1 MNKMNLFDKFRHLVR
16 EIADISD
23 SIDTEDAAVRI
34 KNNIWFRGPNVW
46 ILAFSIVIASVGLN
60 INSTAV
66 IIGAMLVSPL
76 MGPIVGV
83 GYSLGTNN
91 TSLLREAFRNLLVM
105 VAISLLASSV
115 FFLLSPLHLVNHTE
129 LEARTGPTFYDVLIA
144 LFGGFA
150 GIFET
155 CRKERGTVLSGVA
168 IATALMPPL
177 CTAGYGLANLNMHY
191 FLGAMYLFTINGVF
205 IALAT
210 YGTVKFLRFKEV
222 EFMDKATAKR
232 QRTLITIFTLAVL
245 IPSIWSAIRLVR
257 QNNFEHKVIEFVNEN
272 KTFSRGTIIY
282 DYKIHDGKKAEI
294 FVTGETLTEAERM
307 SLLLSASKL
316 GIPEEAITI
325 NDRSSLAD
333 NDEYEKM
340 VRGIYDRTDEE
351 LARKDAR
358 IRQLEDQMKE
368 IKDAELP
375 YSQLAREIRFRYPD
389 VREVTLSRGAEV
401 VADTLGAQA
410 RTLIIAGSENPLPEA
425 DIKEM
430 ADWLKIRLN
439 DTTVVVMNI
448 R

>member
-1 MNKMNLFDKFRHLVR
+1 MTFWDKFRHLVR
-16 EIADISD
+16 DIADISD
-23 SIDTEDAAVRI
+23 SIDTDDAAVRI

-76 MGPIVGV
+76 MGPIIGV

-91 TSLLREAFRNLLVM
+91 TLLLREAFRNLLIM
-105 VAISLLASSV
+105 VAISLLASSL

-144 LFGGFA
+144 LFGGLA
-150 GIFET
+150 GILET

-177 CTAGYGLANLNMHY
+177 CTAGYGLANLDMHY

-210 YGTVKFLRFKEV
+210 YGAVKVLHFKER

-232 QRTLITIFTLAVL
+232 QRTLITLLTIAVL
-245 IPSIWSAIRLVR
+245 VPSIWSAFRLVR
-257 QNNFEHKVIEFVNEN
+257 QNNFEHKVIDFVNEN
-272 KTFSRGTIIY
+272 KTFGRSYIY
-282 DYKIHDGKKAEI
+282 DFKIHEGKKAEV
-294 FVTGETLTEAERM
+294 FLTGEPLTDAERM
-307 SLLLSASKL
+307 ELLLSASKL
-316 GIPEEAITI
+316 GIPEESLTI
-325 NDRSSLAD
+325 NDRSSLPAS
-333 NDEYEKM
+333 DEYEKM

-358 IRQLEDQMKE
+358 IRQLEEQLDE
-368 IKDAELP
+368 IRATELP

-389 VREVTLSRGAEV
+389 VRAVSLSRGAEV

-410 RTLIIAGSENPLPEA
+410 QTLVIAGSEKPMA
-425 DIKEM
+425 ASDIKEM
-430 ADWLKIRLN
+430 TEWLKVRLN

-448 R
+448 Q

>member
-1 MNKMNLFDKFRHLVR
+1 MKLWDKLRSLIR
-16 EIADISD
+16 EIADITD
-23 SIDTEDAAVRI
+23 SIDTDDAAVRI

-76 MGPIVGV
+76 MGPIIGV

-91 TSLLREAFRNLLVM
+91 TTLLREAFRNLLVM
-105 VAISLLASSV
+105 VAISLLASSL
-115 FFLLSPLHLVNHTE
+115 FFLLSPLHPVNHTE

-144 LFGGFA
+144 LFGGLA
-150 GIFET
+150 GILET

-177 CTAGYGLANLNMHY
+177 CTAGYGLANLDMHY

-210 YGTVKFLRFKEV
+210 YGAVKILHFKEK
-222 EFMDKATAKR
+222 EFMNKSQAKR
-232 QRTLITIFTLAVL
+232 QRTLITVLTLAVL
-245 IPSIWSAIRLVR
+245 IPSIWSAFRLVR
-257 QNNFEHKVIEFVNEN
+257 QNNFEHKVIEFINEN
-272 KTFSRGTIIY
+272 KTVGRSYIY
-282 DYKIHDGKKAEI
+282 DFKIHEGKKAEI
-294 FVTGETLTEAERM
+294 FLTGEPLSETERVE
-307 SLLLSASKL
+307 LLLSASKL
-316 GIPEEAITI
+316 GIPEESLTI
-325 NDRSSLAD
+325 NDRTSLPA

-358 IRQLEDQMKE
+358 ILQLEEQLDA
-368 IKDAELP
+368 IRAAELP
-375 YSQLAREIRFRYPD
+375 YGQLAREIRFRYPD
-389 VREVTLSRGAEV
+389 VREVTLSRGAQV
-401 VADTLGAQA
+401 AADTLGAEA
-410 RTLIIAGSENPLPEA
+410 RILVIAGSDKPLPEA

-430 ADWLKIRLN
+430 NDWLKVRLN

>member
-1 MNKMNLFDKFRHLVR
+1 MTFWDKFRHLVR
-16 EIADISD
+16 DIADISD
-23 SIDTEDAAVRI
+23 SIDTDDAAVRI

-76 MGPIVGV
+76 MGPIIGV

-91 TSLLREAFRNLLVM
+91 TLLLREAFRNLLIM
-105 VAISLLASSV
+105 VAISLLASSL

-144 LFGGFA
+144 LFGGLA
-150 GIFET
+150 GILET

-177 CTAGYGLANLNMHY
+177 CTAGYGLANLDMHY

-210 YGTVKFLRFKEV
+210 YGAVKVLHFKER

-232 QRTLITIFTLAVL
+232 QRTLITLLTLAVL
-245 IPSIWSAIRLVR
+245 VPSIWSAFRLVR
-257 QNNFEHKVIEFVNEN
+257 QNNFEHKVIDFVNEN
-272 KTFSRGTIIY
+272 KTFGRSYIY
-282 DYKIHDGKKAEI
+282 DFKIHEGKKAEV
-294 FVTGETLTEAERM
+294 FLTGEPLTDAERM
-307 SLLLSASKL
+307 ELLLSASKL
-316 GIPEEAITI
+316 GIPEESLTI
-325 NDRSSLAD
+325 NDRSSLPAS
-333 NDEYEKM
+333 DEYEKM

-358 IRQLEDQMKE
+358 IRQLEEQLDE
-368 IKDAELP
+368 IRATELP

-389 VREVTLSRGAEV
+389 VRAVSLSRGAEV

-410 RTLIIAGSENPLPEA
+410 QTLVIAGSEKPMSVS

-430 ADWLKIRLN
+430 TEWLKVRLN

-448 R
+448 Q